1 MVKMEKKEF
10 NVNWFRPVKKGG
22 TVRLSDKDRKQLDWY
37 CRYYKDGVSYLTWR
51 IMEYFE
57 AKDAGDDERLAT
69 LEGIIRACLPYYWEE
84 VTDYETKP

>member
-10 NVNWFRPVKKGG
+10 NVNWFRPGRGKQVIL
-22 TVRLSDKDRKQLDWY
+22 TDKDRGEIDWW
-37 CRYYKDGVSYLTWR
+37 CRHYKDGTAYLTWR

-57 AKDAGDDERLAT
+57 AKDAGDEEKCKS

-84 VTDYETKP
+84 VMN